1 MTKDNT
7 FEPICGLIG
16 EYKNNE
22 ITLSGTPDVLAT
34 VRKLLT
40 IENKGVISK
49 IKLLKRQ
56 KPYNEKHAIKIKL
69 ELAQLE
75 LETKVEYY
83 GENEDGTLS
92 VPPGFWW
99 LVPNM
104 EGHKEKEK
112 ELNLSPVG
120 PKVPRDY
127 QAEAVKTAL
136 RYKRGCIVLP
146 TGTGKSMCIS
156 LLSRALIERGLRVL
170 IVVPTI
176 ELISQMLKD
185 IRQIAPKSCGI
196 GGKHKFKE
204 GVDIAIATVN
214 SGRNY
219 SDIFDAI
226 IIDEAHHSSSNMYK
240 ELAIFG
246 SRARNIYGFTATP
259 VRADNLELGFHGI
272 VGPIVFQKD
281 SKWAIDN
288 KFLCPVAITCLT
300 IAGLGRIREMTH
312 QQTAYKMLS
321 THEKTLHTVLNLVKS
336 GLNKG
341 LKVLVLFKT
350 VEPSAEFC
358 EYASEM
364 GIACE
369 PAHSGY
375 RNPFYLFKDGK
386 KNLLVSNSSLLGEGI
401 DLPDVDFMISVV
413 QNSAEALTRQ
423 VIGRGL
429 RYKNGKKL
437 IFIDITTAG
446 YGVWNSDSEKFFDI
460 FKQYAKSRHSV
471 YETITDDIV
480 YKEF

>member
-1 MTKDNT
+1 MSKTSFSFIPN
-7 FEPICGLIG
+7 LYG
-16 EYKNNE
+16 EFKGNE
-22 ITLSGTPDVLAT
+22 ITLSGSLEVLET
-34 VRKLLT
+34 VKELLT
-40 IENKGVISK
+40 VENKAATSK
-49 IKLLKRQ
+49 IKQLKRQ
-56 KPYNEKHAIKIKL
+56 KPYNDKHAIKIQQ
-69 ELAQLE
+69 EIQQLE
-75 LETKVEYY
+75 KEIKVEFF
-83 GENEDGTLS
+83 GENDDGTLS

-99 LVPNM
+99 LAEKM
-104 EGHKEKEK
+104 TGHLVKPQK
-112 ELNLSPVG
+112 LNTQPVG
-120 PKVPRDY
+120 PKTPRDY
-127 QAEAVKTAL
+127 QIEAVDTVLKH
-136 RYKRGCIVLP
+136 KRGCIVLP

-156 LLSRALIERGLRVL
+156 LLSRALVERGYRVL
-170 IVVPTI
+170 IVVPTV

-185 IRQIAPKSCGI
+185 IKEVAPKSCGI
-196 GGKHKFKE
+196 GGKHKFRE

-246 SRARNIYGFTATP
+246 SNAKFIYGFTATP

-272 VGPIVFQKD
+272 VGPTIFSRD

-288 KFLCPVAITCLT
+288 KYLCPVAITALT
-300 IAGLGRIREMTH
+300 ITGLGRIREMTH

-321 THEKTLHTVLNLVKS
+321 THEKTFHTMHGLVK
-336 GLNKG
+336 GALAKG

-358 EYASEM
+358 EYLTEM
-364 GIACE
+364 GIHAE

-375 RNPFYLFKDGK
+375 RAPFYKFKKGDT
-386 KNLLVSNSSLLGEGI
+386 NLLVSNSSLLGEGI
-401 DLPDVDFMISVV
+401 DLPDVEFMISCV

-429 RYKNGKKL
+429 RYKEGKKL
-437 IFIDITTAG
+437 RFIDITTAG

-460 FKQYAKSRHSV
+460 FKQYAKSRWTV

-480 YKEF
+480 YKEI

>member
-1 MTKDNT
+1 MVKNNA
-7 FEPICGLIG
+7 FEPIYGLKG

-22 ITLSGTPDVLAT
+22 ITLSGSLDVLET
-34 VRKLLT
+34 VKSFLT
-40 IENKGVISK
+40 VENKGVISK
-49 IKLLKRQ
+49 IKQLKRQ
-56 KPYNEKHAIKIKL
+56 KPYNNKHAIKIQN
-69 ELAQLE
+69 EIAQLE
-75 LETKVEYY
+75 LETKVEFY
-83 GENEDGTLS
+83 GDNKDGTLS

-99 LVPNM
+99 LVLNM
-104 EGHKEKEK
+104 EGHKEKER
-112 ELNLSPVG
+112 ELNLTPVG
-120 PKVPRDY
+120 PKVPREY

-136 RYKRGCIVLP
+136 QYKRGCIVLP

-170 IVVPTI
+170 IVVPTV

-185 IRQIAPKSCGI
+185 IKQIAPKSCGI

-240 ELAIFG
+240 ELAVFG
-246 SRARNIYGFTATP
+246 SRAKYIYGFTATP

-272 VGPIVFQKD
+272 VGPIVFQRD
-281 SKWAIDN
+281 SRWAIDN
-288 KFLCPVAITCLT
+288 EYLCPVAITCLT
-300 IAGLGRIREMTH
+300 ITGLGRIREMAH

-321 THEKTLHTVLNLVKS
+321 THEKTLYTVFNLVKN

-358 EYASEM
+358 EYATEM
-364 GIACE
+364 EVSCE

-375 RNPFYLFKDGK
+375 RNPFYKFKDGK
-386 KNLLVSNSSLLGEGI
+386 TNLLVSNSSLLGEGI
-401 DLPDVDFMISVV
+401 DLPDVDFMISCV

-429 RYKNGKKL
+429 RYKKGKKL
-437 IFIDITTAG
+437 IFIDVTTAG
-446 YGVWNSDSEKFFDI
+446 YGIWNSDSEKFFDI
-460 FKQYAKSRHSV
+460 FKQYAKSRYVV
-471 YETITDDIV
+471 YESISEDIV
-480 YKEF
+480 YKEI

>member
-1 MTKDNT
+1 MAKDNA
-7 FEPICGLIG
+7 FEPIAGLTG
-16 EYKNNE
+16 EYKHNE
-22 ITLSGTPDVLAT
+22 ITLSGSSDVLET
-34 VRKLLT
+34 VKKLLT
-40 IENKGVISK
+40 VENKGVISK
-49 IKLLKRQ
+49 IKQLKRQ
-56 KPYNEKHAIKIKL
+56 KPYNDKHAIKIKN
-69 ELAQLE
+69 EIAQLE
-75 LETKVEYY
+75 LETKVEFY
-83 GENEDGTLS
+83 GDNDDGTLS
-92 VPPGFWW
+92 VPAGFWW
-99 LVPNM
+99 LVSGM
-104 EGHKEKEK
+104 TGHKVKEFK
-112 ELNLSPVG
+112 LNTDPVG

-127 QAEAVKTAL
+127 QIEAVSTAL
-136 RYKRGCIVLP
+136 SYRRGCIVLP

-156 LLSRALIERGLRVL
+156 LMSRALIERGLRVL
-170 IVVPTI
+170 IVVPTV

-246 SRARNIYGFTATP
+246 SRAKYTYGFTATP

-272 VGPIVFQKD
+272 VGPIVFQRD
-281 SKWAIDN
+281 SKWAIEN
-288 KFLCPVAITCLT
+288 EYLCPVAITCLT
-300 IAGLGRIREMTH
+300 VTGLGRIREMTH

-321 THEKTLHTVLNLVKS
+321 THEKTLHTMLNLVKS

-364 GIACE
+364 GMACE

-375 RNPFYLFKDGK
+375 RNPFYKFKDGK
-386 KNLLVSNSSLLGEGI
+386 TNLLVSNSSLLGEGI
-401 DLPDVDFMISVV
+401 DLPDVDFMISCV

-429 RYKNGKKL
+429 RYKKGKKL

-460 FKQYAKSRHSV
+460 FKQYAKSRYNV
-471 YETITDDIV
+471 YESITDDVV
-480 YKEF
+480 YKEV

>member
-1 MTKDNT
+1 MSKTTFSFIPGLYGDFKD
-7 FEPICGLIG
+7 
-16 EYKNNE
+16 NE
-22 ITLSGTPDVLAT
+22 ITLRGSPDVLDT
-34 VRKLLT
+34 VKSLLT
-40 IENKGVISK
+40 VENKAATSK
-49 IKLLKRQ
+49 IKQLKRQ
-56 KPYNEKHAIKIKL
+56 KPYNDKHAIKIRL
-69 ELAQLE
+69 EIQQLE
-75 LETKVEYY
+75 QETKVEFF
-83 GENEDGTLS
+83 GENDDGTLS

-99 LVPNM
+99 LVENM
-104 EGHKEKEK
+104 TGHKVKES
-112 ELNLSPVG
+112 ELNVSPVG
-120 PKVPRDY
+120 PKKPRDY
-127 QAEAVKTAL
+127 QIEAVSTAL
-136 RYKRGCIVLP
+136 KHKRGCIVLP

-156 LLSRALIERGLRVL
+156 LMSRALIERGYRVL
-170 IVVPTI
+170 IVVPTV

-185 IRQIAPKSCGI
+185 IKEVASKSCGI

-246 SRARNIYGFTATP
+246 SRAKFIYGFTATP
-259 VRADNLELGFHGI
+259 VRADNLELGFHAI
-272 VGPIVFQKD
+272 VGPTIFSRD

-288 KFLCPVAITCLT
+288 KYLCPVAITALT
-300 IAGLGRIREMTH
+300 ITGLGRIREMTH

-321 THEKTLHTVLNLVKS
+321 THEKTLHTILNLVKS

-358 EYASEM
+358 DYATEM
-364 GIACE
+364 GVFCE

-375 RNPFYLFKDGK
+375 RNPFYKFKKGET
-386 KNLLVSNSSLLGEGI
+386 NLLVSNSSLLGEGI

-429 RYKNGKKL
+429 RYKDGKKL

-460 FKQYAKSRHSV
+460 FKQYAKSRYAV
-471 YETITDDIV
+471 YESITEDVV
-480 YKEF
+480 YKEV

>member
-1 MTKDNT
+1 MNDGA
-7 FEPICGLIG
+7 FRPIHGLTG
-16 EYKNNE
+16 NYKNNE
-22 ITLSGTPDVLAT
+22 ITLSGSCEVLET
-34 VRKLLT
+34 VKKILT
-40 IENKGVISK
+40 VENKAVISK
-49 IKLLKRQ
+49 IKQLKRQ
-56 KPYNEKHAIKIKL
+56 KPYNQRHALKIKN
-69 ELAQLE
+69 EIAQLE

-83 GENEDGTLS
+83 GDNQDGTLS

-99 LVPNM
+99 LVPHMN
-104 EGHKEKEK
+104 GHKEEK
-112 ELNLSPVG
+112 RDLNLSPIG

-127 QAEAVKTAL
+127 QAEAVETVL
-136 RYKRGCIVLP
+136 GYKRGCIVLP

-156 LLSRALIERGLRVL
+156 LLSRALIERNLRVL
-170 IVVPTI
+170 IVVPTV

-185 IRQIAPKSCGI
+185 IKQITSKSCGI

-240 ELAIFG
+240 ELAVFG
-246 SRARNIYGFTATP
+246 SRAKYIYGFTATP

-288 KFLCPVAITCLT
+288 EYLCPVAITCLT
-300 IAGLGRIREMTH
+300 VTGLGRIREMTH

-321 THEKTLHTVLNLVKS
+321 SHEKTSHIMLSLIKG
-336 GLNKG
+336 GLSKG

-358 EYASEM
+358 EYATEM
-364 GIACE
+364 GVVCE

-375 RNPFYLFKDGK
+375 RNPFYKFKKGET
-386 KNLLVSNSSLLGEGI
+386 NILVSNSSLLGEGI
-401 DLPDVDFMISVV
+401 DLPDVDFMISCV

-429 RYKNGKKL
+429 RYKKNKKL
-437 IFIDITTAG
+437 IFIDVTTAG
-446 YGVWNSDSEKFFDI
+446 YGIWNNENEKFFDI
-460 FKQYAKSRHSV
+460 FKQYAKSRYDV
-471 YETITDDIV
+471 YRSITSDIV
-480 YKEF
+480 YKEV

>member
-1 MTKDNT
+1 MSKTA
-7 FEPICGLIG
+7 FEPIPNLKG
-16 EYKNNE
+16 EFKNNE
-22 ITLSGTPDVLAT
+22 ITLFGSFNTLDEVKKRLT
-34 VRKLLT
+34 V
-40 IENKGVISK
+40 ENKAVLSK
-49 IKLLKRQ
+49 LKQLKRQ
-56 KPYNEKHAIKIKL
+56 KPYNEKHAIKIKS
-69 ELAQLE
+69 EIAQLE
-75 LETKVEYY
+75 LETKVEYF
-83 GENEDGTLS
+83 GENEDGSLS

-99 LVPNM
+99 LVGDM
-104 EGHKEKEK
+104 TGHRVKNFN
-112 ELNLSPVG
+112 LNIDPVG

-127 QAEAVKTAL
+127 QIEAVSTVL
-136 RYKRGCIVLP
+136 GYRRGCIVLP

-170 IVVPTI
+170 IVVPTV

-185 IRQIAPKSCGI
+185 IKQIAPKSCGI
-196 GGKHKFKE
+196 GGTHKFKE

-219 SDIFDAI
+219 SDVFDAI

-246 SRARNIYGFTATP
+246 SNAKFIYGFTATP

-288 KFLCPVAITCLT
+288 KYLCPVAITCMT
-300 IAGLGRIREMTH
+300 VTGLGRIREMTH

-321 THEKTLHTVLNLVKS
+321 THEKTLHTVLGLVKGALS
-336 GLNKG
+336 KG

-358 EYASEM
+358 DYATEM
-364 GIACE
+364 GVKCE

-375 RNPFYLFKDGK
+375 RAPFYRFKKGETS
-386 KNLLVSNSSLLGEGI
+386 LLVSNSSLLGEGI
-401 DLPDVDFMISVV
+401 DLPDVDFMVSCV

-429 RYKNGKKL
+429 RYKEDKKL
-437 IFIDITTAG
+437 RFIDITTAG
-446 YGVWNSDSEKFFDI
+446 YGVWNNDSEKFFDI
-460 FKQYAKSRHSV
+460 FKQYAKSRYLV
-471 YETITDDIV
+471 YESITEDIL
-480 YKEF
+480 YKEV